1 MNMNNKI
8 SLKNKIILLVE
19 VTILIILICFCLL
32 PIFQTNESENNNDNN
47 ENETSNTP
55 TSNSL
60 AINVEKK
67 YYVVEVDQN
76 FTTEQLTC
84 SFNNEDIDNNDVNYS
99 IGSDITGSNIL
110 INNGDGV
117 ITGKIDHVVSF
128 NLLINATY
136 NENVATAYITFSI
149 INNFLIIENNT
160 SSPPILIEATIGTPI
175 AATMPLSVIDNINNT
190 AINTPRYSSNR
201 SMPTGLNLDED
212 TGVISGTV
220 DHYDESFKGIY
231 SIKVIDVDNPKRL
244 SDYITFEIKII
255 SVIV

>member
-1 MNMNNKI
+1 MNTNNKI

-128 NLLINATY
+128 NLLIKATY
-136 NENVATAYITFSI
+136 NEN
-149 INNFLIIENNT
+149 
-160 SSPPILIEATIGTPI
+160 IEATIGTPI
-175 AATMPLSVIDNINNT
+175 TTTMPLNVIDNINNT

-255 SVIV
+255 SVIVWP